1 MGSQNKS
8 QFFSKKTLDTQDAFF
23 KNPPQIFQKLWNWLK
38 TIWQKLHSQS
48 FPTDTLNVVLTN
60 LRKIFH
66 RKFKNLQID
75 PQKNYILFR
84 NRLFS
89 SKHSYGHVDAV
100 LLKLAE
106 RLWQNPQIFSSESRK
121 KDEKLFFD
129 KFFYSKCS
137 FGQVECIFDSS
148 AVKTQSNNRSFLLKI
163 GEY

>member
-8 QFFSKKTLDTQDAFF
+8 QFIPKNTLDTQDAFF
-23 KNPPQIFQKLWNWLK
+23 KTPLRKFQKLWKWLK

-48 FPTDTLNVVLTN
+48 FPTDTLIVVLTN

-84 NRLFS
+84 NHLCS

-100 LLKLAE
+100 LIDLAR
-106 RLWQNPQIFSSESRK
+106 RLWQNPQYFSSESRR
-121 KDEKLFFD
+121 KDEKLFW
-129 KFFYSKCS
+129 K
-137 FGQVECIFDSS
+137 I
-148 AVKTQSNNRSFLLKI
+148 FLL
-163 GEY
+163 